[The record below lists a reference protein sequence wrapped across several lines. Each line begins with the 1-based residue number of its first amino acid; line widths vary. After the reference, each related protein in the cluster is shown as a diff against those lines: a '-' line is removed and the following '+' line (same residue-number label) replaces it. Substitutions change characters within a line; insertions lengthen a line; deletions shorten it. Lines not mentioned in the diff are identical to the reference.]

1 MKLIRIL
8 TVVFALIIFTSC
20 QKQTEQTTSPTE
32 EISIAKVPDWTT
44 KAIWYQIFVERFR
57 NGDLTNDQTREDIIG
72 GEPSFIPADWSV
84 TDWGHDWYK
93 HEEWLD
99 KTNGV
104 SFHHN
109 IQQRRF
115 GGDLQGVLDQMD
127 YIESLGVNAIYFNPM
142 NDSPSL
148 HKYDA
153 RNYRHIDRNF
163 GSDPKGDG
171 EIMANEVPDDPSTW
185 QMTSADLMFLEVVKE
200 FHKRNIKVIMD
211 YSWNHTGT
219 EFWALKDIKKN
230 GKASKYVDWYDIK
243 EYDNPDTPENEFLF
257 HGWGGVTTMPQFKR
271 TIISDGDDSHSPYE
285 GNFDSPELKQH
296 IYSVS
301 AKWLDPNND
310 GDFSDGIDGYRLDV
324 AQDIPM
330 GFWRDYKKFILSVNP
345 NAYLVGELWW
355 YEWPEQLL
363 DVKPFLEK
371 EDQFHGYMNYHWYR
385 IARGLFVQGNPAI
398 TPTQFVAKYKEMIE
412 GFDLSYIRASMNLGA
427 SHDTP
432 RLSTS
437 IQNRDKYN
445 KYKAKPN
452 EDSTYWYHKP
462 DANTKQLQ
470 KLLLLHQFTFI
481 GAPQIWNGD
490 EFGMWGSDDPDCRKP
505 LVWDDLVY
513 EYQVLDFYQQPL
525 EKPEPTVQDK
535 ELLGYYKSLIE
546 LRKSNPVL
554 ADGDVNFL
562 LTDDEQMTI
571 AYSRSLG
578 EDEIIAVFNLS
589 EITQDVGI
597 KVENEASFKSFGSI
611 KMINS
616 HDGELQLTIEPFSGL
631 VLIRE

>member
-1 MKLIRIL
+1 MKLIKITTFVIGVL
-8 TVVFALIIFTSC
+8 LFTSC
-20 QKQTEQTTSPTE
+20 ENKTEQVTSTTE
-32 EISIAKVPDWTT
+32 EVVLPKVPDWTT

-57 NGDLTNDQTREDIIG
+57 NGDPTNDQTREDIIG
-72 GEPSFIPADWSV
+72 TEPSFIPEDWSV

-93 HEEWLD
+93 HEPWLD
-99 KTNGV
+99 KTNGMN
-104 SFHHN
+104 FHHN

-127 YIESLGVNAIYFNPM
+127 YIESLGVNAIYFNPI

-153 RNYRHIDRNF
+153 RNYRHVDRNF
-163 GSDPKGDG
+163 GPDPKGDA
-171 EIMANEVPDDPSTW
+171 EIMAKEVPDDPSTW
-185 QMTSADLMFLEVVKE
+185 QMTSADLLFLEVVKE

-219 EFWALKDIKKN
+219 EFWALKDLQKN
-230 GKASKYVDWYDIK
+230 GKDSKYVDWFDITQYD
-243 EYDNPDTPENEFLF
+243 DPTTPENEFLF

-296 IYSVS
+296 IYNVS
-301 AKWLDPNND
+301 AKWLDPNKD

-330 GFWRDYKKFILSVNP
+330 GFWRDYKKFIVSVNP
-345 NAYLVGELWW
+345 NAYLIGELWW

-363 DVKPFLEK
+363 ETKPFLEK
-371 EDQFHGYMNYHWYR
+371 EDQFHAVMNYEWYR
-385 IARGLFVQGNPAI
+385 AARGLFVQGNPII
-398 TPTQFVAKYKEMIE
+398 TPSQFVEKYHAMID
-412 GFDLSYIRASMNLGA
+412 GFDLSYIRASMTIAA

-452 EDSTYWYHKP
+452 EDSTYWYNKP
-462 DANTKQLQ
+462 DAKTKQLQ

-490 EFGMWGSDDPDCRKP
+490 ELGMWGADDPDCRKP
-505 LVWDDLVY
+505 LVWEDLDY
-513 EYQVLDFYQQPL
+513 EDQALDFYQQPFDT
-525 EKPEPTVQDK
+525 PEVTVQDK
-535 ELLGYYKSLIE
+535 EFLAYYKALIR
-546 LRKSNPVL
+546 LRKDNPVL
-554 ADGDVNFL
+554 SDGDVMFL
-562 LTDDEQMTI
+562 LADDEQMTI

-589 EITQDVGI
+589 DTTQDVGI
-597 KVENEASFKSFGSI
+597 DVGNKSSFKSFGGMKI
-611 KMINS
+611 INS
-616 HDGELQLTIEPFSGL
+616 YDGKLQLTIEPFSGL
-631 VLIRE
+631 VLIKE